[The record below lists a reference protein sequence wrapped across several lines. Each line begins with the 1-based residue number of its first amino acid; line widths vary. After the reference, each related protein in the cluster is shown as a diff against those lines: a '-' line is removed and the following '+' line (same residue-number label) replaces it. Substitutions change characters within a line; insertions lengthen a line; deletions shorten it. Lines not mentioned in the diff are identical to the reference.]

1 MKTENN
7 KTNIEKEEDKRNESE
22 TNDIKSR
29 LRKNPNKTK
38 PLYIDEY
45 SDKKIKRKEGQVVP
59 PNSKEICRT
68 ILDLLK
74 KDEKSALFRQP
85 AIRAFSEK
93 EDKDNYKSQIK
104 EPRDLGNITKK
115 LKATKYK
122 AKEFYEDVELCWSN
136 AIAFNANNTEAY
148 KNAIYM
154 KELSEKLF
162 KEYGLIDIIN
172 KEKEDNNNI
181 NTTNVNEN
189 ETHNNEI
196 NIENKEKNDI
206 NCVNTIIENNNVNN
220 VNINT
225 NIEANE
231 VKEIKPNK
239 MVGRKRKRIN
249 NLGMSDNFGESIEIK
264 KERKKDES
272 INNKFSIFDITKKF
286 IIKHQIISS
295 PDDIHKMY
303 KKINKRKKKSKKNNI
318 LNLLKSDKFGKKSH
332 VHHNSK
338 KHFSYIQ
345 KQQIRNNINKKEPI
359 NFSDISRKVN
369 FEWIQT
375 MYFNKTSYYYIN
387 QNIAKNEEINNNNDQ
402 IKLYNIPE
410 FKMNLNKDNKKE
422 LEEIANYDKNLNS
435 ENVYNLDEIK
445 EMKEKYSLKQSMG
458 YDKNNI
464 NNNNS
469 YNPYYNK
476 EDNNMNKR
484 NNSINKKN
492 DKNYNLRNDIA
503 KYFDK
508 LSDNNMI
515 DLLVYI
521 ENIRPQSIKELAN
534 DTIYLNMELFNDDT
548 FTKVLEF
555 VKSYT

>member
-181 NTTNVNEN
+181 NTTNLNEN

-196 NIENKEKNDI
+196 NIENKEKNENKI
-206 NCVNTIIENNNVNN
+206 NKGNNEFKQPN
-220 VNINT
+220 
-225 NIEANE
+225 
-231 VKEIKPNK
+231 KPNK
-239 MVGRKRKRIN
+239 IKSKLINKDKNELNDFDIEMDDEFIANETKKETIN
-249 NLGMSDNFGESIEIK
+249 NISNINEQRKIK
-264 KERKKDES
+264 QNK
-272 INNKFSIFDITKKF
+272 IQNNGTKKRLCAF
-286 IIKHQIISS
+286 MSKKRHNLIIK
-295 PDDIHKMY
+295 
-303 KKINKRKKKSKKNNI
+303 
-318 LNLLKSDKFGKKSH
+318 
-332 VHHNSK
+332 
-338 KHFSYIQ
+338 
-345 KQQIRNNINKKEPI
+345 
-359 NFSDISRKVN
+359 
-369 FEWIQT
+369 
-375 MYFNKTSYYYIN
+375 
-387 QNIAKNEEINNNNDQ
+387 EE
-402 IKLYNIPE
+402 
-410 FKMNLNKDNKKE
+410 
-422 LEEIANYDKNLNS
+422 NLNS
-435 ENVYNLDEIK
+435 L
-445 EMKEKYSLKQSMG
+445 
-458 YDKNNI
+458 
-464 NNNNS
+464 
-469 YNPYYNK
+469 
-476 EDNNMNKR
+476 
-484 NNSINKKN
+484 KN
-492 DKNYNLRNDIA
+492 DINFK
-503 KYFDK
+503 KYF
-508 LSDNNMI
+508 I
-515 DLLVYI
+515 
-521 ENIRPQSIKELAN
+521 
-534 DTIYLNMELFNDDT
+534 
-548 FTKVLEF
+548 
-555 VKSYT
+555 